1 HRTITFKTID
11 GTKLEAWLWEADGP
25 APVIIMSTGLNCVKE
40 MSLEETGDNFQHAG
54 YNVLLYDARSIGG
67 SGGLPRNQP
76 DPWKYVE
83 DLSDVVTFAMTLPTV
98 DPLKI
103 LLWGIS
109 LGASIS
115 GCTAA
120 IDRRVAGVI
129 MVAPIFKFI
138 RPDKRRS
145 VFNDV
150 SKDRQSQL
158 RGNPPFTLQ
167 PFDVNGE
174 NPAGYAGSGGPG
186 GLEAKALMEM
196 ASERGHPS
204 FRDKITMQTF
214 LKLALFRPQDLMEE
228 LLDETPVMM
237 VTPELDNMSL
247 PEHQKAAF
255 DSLQCRKKLYM
266 VEGKGHLGVLAG
278 AGYEETIAEML
289 GFYGSVIKGT

>member
-1 HRTITFKTID
+1 MV
-11 GTKLEAWLWEADGP
+11 LEAFWS
-25 APVIIMSTGLNCVKE
+25 VN
-40 MSLEETGDNFQHAG
+40 
-54 YNVLLYDARSIGG
+54 YLLYTDRVP
-67 SGGLPRNQP
+67 LP
-76 DPWKYVE
+76 
-83 DLSDVVTFAMTLPTV
+83 DVVSYATTLPTV
-98 DPLKI
+98 DPGRI

-129 MVAPIFKFI
+129 MVAPIFRFI
-138 RPDKRRS
+138 RPDKRRH
-145 VFNDV
+145 VFDSV

-167 PFDVNGE
+167 PFDVKGE

-186 GLEAKALMEM
+186 GLEARALMDM
-196 ASERGHPS
+196 ATERGHAN

-214 LKLALFRPQDLMEE
+214 LKLALFRPQDLMAE

-237 VTPELDNMSL
+237 VTPALDNMSL
-247 PEHQKAAF
+247 PEHQSAAF
-255 DSLQCRKKLYM
+255 ESLKCPKRMYT

-278 AGYEETIAEML
+278 TGYEETVASML
-289 GFYGSVIKGT
+289 QFFDSVIKGSLNGASK